1 MLFHVL
7 MSTTGTETIGDILVK
22 TRPNKGGKEYILM
35 NRSVGIS
42 TRGKAARGK
51 GSDKAI
57 IRYINNYYLWAV
69 ITAKKCPLAFCSVIV
84 GANHLIGDN
93 FIRGTLAKRCTPNDN
108 ATITFNSVIDWN
120 DLGYCSKTM
129 SSIITSNLKIKI
141 FYKMR
146 LYRFI
151 VSLNNIVKFS
161 IIAEIET
168 NK

>member
-1 MLFHVL
+1 MRIT
-7 MSTTGTETIGDILVK
+7 SK
-22 TRPNKGGKEYILM
+22 KK
-35 NRSVGIS
+35 
-42 TRGKAARGK
+42 
-51 GSDKAI
+51 I
-57 IRYINNYYLWAV
+57 IRYINNYYLWAD
-69 ITAKKCPLAFCSVIV
+69 LSVIV

-141 FYKMR
+141 SYKMR

-161 IIAEIET
+161 M
-168 NK
+168 